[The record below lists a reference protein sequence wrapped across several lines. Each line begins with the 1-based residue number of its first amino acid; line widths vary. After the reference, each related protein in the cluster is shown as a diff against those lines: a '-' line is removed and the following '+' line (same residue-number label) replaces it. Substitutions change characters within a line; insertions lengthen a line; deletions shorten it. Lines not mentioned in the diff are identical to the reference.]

1 MRSPMSTSSIVQ
13 SRSFIVKISAD
24 PVSFSFFY
32 SKWLFFSTYSE
43 SLPCDGR
50 TIKEVETNVAYR
62 WFLGLDENVP
72 NFSMFGKN
80 YIRRFQDTDVFE
92 TIFYRVLAQGFDT
105 GFVDHLVLF
114 INSTHIKAN
123 ANKRNTRRKSFALL

>member
-1 MRSPMSTSSIVQ
+1 MSTSSIVQ
-13 SRSFIVKISAD
+13 SRSFIVKTSAD

-32 SKWLFFSTYSE
+32 SKWLFFGTYSE

-50 TIKEVETNVAYR
+50 AIKKIETIVAYR
-62 WFLGLDENVP
+62 WFLGLGFDEKVP
-72 NFSMFGKN
+72 YFSTFGKN

-92 TIFYRVLAQGFDT
+92 TIFYLVLAQGVDA
-105 GFVDHLVLF
+105 GFVNPLVLF

-123 ANKRNTRRKSFALL
+123 ANKRNTKRKSFALL